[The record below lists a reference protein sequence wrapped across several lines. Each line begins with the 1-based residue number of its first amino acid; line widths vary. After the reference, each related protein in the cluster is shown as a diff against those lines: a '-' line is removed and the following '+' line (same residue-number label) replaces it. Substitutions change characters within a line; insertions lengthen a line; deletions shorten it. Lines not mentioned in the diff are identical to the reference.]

1 MKPRKKTK
9 VVAVLILTIIALCCL
24 LFYVLDI
31 PDFYVNMSNKKLLRK
46 YGWEEI
52 IYDSKHEATIK
63 ETLTAF
69 TFEGINMEKV
79 TASEAIGLHP
89 TEYIGKEIYL
99 STYEY
104 TLGYSVLGSNLYA
117 HIWRTNNKIICAY
130 ISNNN
135 ENLPL
140 HFWSIS
146 TPYSEIQADIYA
158 DYENET
164 H

>member
-1 MKPRKKTK
+1 MKLRKKTK
-9 VVAVLILTIIALCCL
+9 VVVALILTILALCCL

-31 PDFYVNMSNKKLLRK
+31 PDIYVNMSNKKLLRK

-52 IYDSKHEATIK
+52 IDGGK
-63 ETLTAF
+63 ETDGGKATLTDF
-69 TFEGINMEKV
+69 TFEGIFKAKV

-99 STYEY
+99 TTYSY

-117 HIWRTNNKIICAY
+117 RIWRGNNKIICAY
-130 ISNNN
+130 ICNNN
-135 ENLPL
+135 ENLPI

-158 DYENET
+158 DYENEN